1 MKKCRPSSYGQNDQM
16 MPYWRVL
23 MNSTRTFIHSFIHSF
38 IHHDDVWMTKLWMRK
53 KSESECCW
61 GDSLL
66 CVWIMS
72 FEPKIGAS
80 PRPIPRPSPILFK
93 TKTKIGLKCR
103 VGYFMDQLA
112 TVCGSVIYV

>member
-1 MKKCRPSSYGQNDQM
+1 
-16 MPYWRVL
+16 
-23 MNSTRTFIHSFIHSF
+23 
-38 IHHDDVWMTKLWMRK
+38 MTKLCMGK

-80 PRPIPRPSPILFK
+80 PRPSPSPRPMPSPRPILFLFK
-93 TKTKIGLKCR
+93 TKTKIG
-103 VGYFMDQLA
+103 
-112 TVCGSVIYV
+112 

>member
-1 MKKCRPSSYGQNDQM
+1 
-16 MPYWRVL
+16 
-23 MNSTRTFIHSFIHSF
+23 
-38 IHHDDVWMTKLWMRK
+38 LWMRK

-72 FEPKIGAS
+72 FEPKIGASPRPRARAS